1 MNKPFSQ
8 ACENNRAPILQVL
21 QPLFESK
28 SCVLEIGSGTGQHA
42 VWFAQNM
49 PSVSWQTSDLKQNHA
64 GIQQWIEA
72 FPAPNLLPP
81 MVLDM
86 LTNDWPEIAYDGIYS
101 ANTAHI
107 MPWDGVVNMV
117 NQGPAHLVDGGHFC
131 LYGPMQYNGQ
141 LEPQSNRDFDA
152 RLRQQASHQG
162 IRDFYNINHL
172 AEDAGLHL
180 LNDHAMPANNRLLI
194 WQKT

>member
-1 MNKPFSQ
+1 MDKPFSQ
-8 ACENNRAPILQVL
+8 ACENNRAAILQVL
-21 QPLFESK
+21 QPLLESK

-49 PSVSWQTSDLKQNHA
+49 PCLRWQTSDLKQNHS
-64 GIQQWIEA
+64 GIQQWIKA
-72 FPAPNLLPP
+72 YPAPNLLPP
-81 MVLDM
+81 ITLDM
-86 LTNDWPEIAYDGIYS
+86 LTNDWPETQYDGIYS

-107 MPWDGVVNMV
+107 MPWQGVINMIR
-117 NQGPAHLVDGGHFC
+117 QGAGHLVNGGYFC

-152 RLRQQASHQG
+152 QLRQRASHQG
-162 IRDFYNINHL
+162 IRDVHKINQL
-172 AEDAGLHL
+172 AEDVGLQLHD
-180 LNDHAMPANNRLLI
+180 DHMMPANNRLLI

>member
-1 MNKPFSQ
+1 MDKPFSQ
-8 ACENNRAPILQVL
+8 ACENNRAAILQVL
-21 QPLFESK
+21 QPLLESK

-49 PSVSWQTSDLKQNHA
+49 PCLRWQTSDLKQNHS
-64 GIQQWIEA
+64 GIQQWIKA
-72 FPAPNLLPP
+72 YPAPNLLPP
-81 MVLDM
+81 ITLDM
-86 LTNDWPEIAYDGIYS
+86 LTNDWPETQYDGIYS

-107 MPWDGVVNMV
+107 MPWQGVINMIR
-117 NQGPAHLVDGGHFC
+117 QGAGHLVDGGYFC

-152 RLRQQASHQG
+152 QLRQRANHQG
-162 IRDFYNINHL
+162 IRDVSKINQL
-172 AEDAGLHL
+172 AEYVGLQL
-180 LNDHAMPANNRLLI
+180 RDDHMMPANSRLLI